1 MIVSWITVTCYSSH
15 KNLWRVVD
23 KFLLFTTHYVK
34 KLLLLQF
41 QTGSI
46 CRSFASCWRFLL
58 LALADVRAP
67 SAQLVPSQIHI
78 RTASMWFPR
87 DDTGPK
93 LTKCAVV
100 TTTRASVLNIH
111 LLPTHLS
118 RPAENLKN
126 PEAWSRDSQ
135 AAFLCFLP
143 PYPHPT
149 PKASPWPRLTLH

>member
-1 MIVSWITVTCYSSH
+1 MIISWITVTCYSSH

-23 KFLLFTTHYVK
+23 KFLLFTTHSVK

-78 RTASMWFPR
+78 LTVSMWFPR
-87 DDTGPK
+87 DDTGSKP
-93 LTKCAVV
+93 TKCAVI
-100 TTTRASVLNIH
+100 TTTKASVLNTH

-118 RPAENLKN
+118 RPVENLKS
-126 PEAWSRDSQ
+126 PEAWPSDSQ
-135 AAFLCFLP
+135 AAFLASFHRITTP
-143 PYPHPT
+143 PPRPHLGPG
-149 PKASPWPRLTLH
+149 